1 MDLGIVQTLSGP
13 VIGAV
18 IGYCTNYIAVK
29 MLFRPLRPVMLF
41 GKQLPFTPGIIPKGQ
56 ARLARAAGEAVSSTL
71 LTQEDIREMLLSEQA
86 KTQLRKALTQEL
98 GKHTETPLKQ
108 IGIKLAG
115 EENYE
120 KGRDI
125 LQDKLTE
132 KVSDRVLDM
141 GLGDI
146 IAQKVIEAV
155 SQKLD
160 GSFLGKM
167 IRGDM
172 LEGLAKP
179 IQEHIDAYLDTNIDV
194 LLTPQMRSI
203 WEESE
208 QKPVG
213 DVLALMQEAQMEPV
227 DLCMKLYERMVDE
240 KAESLIQM
248 LNLRGVAENKI
259 LAMQPEEVETLVMSI
274 MKKEL
279 GAVVNLGALVG
290 FVIGLLNL
298 LF

>member
-1 MDLGIVQTLSGP
+1 
-13 VIGAV
+13 
-18 IGYCTNYIAVK
+18 
-29 MLFRPLRPVMLF
+29 
-41 GKQLPFTPGIIPKGQ
+41 
-56 ARLARAAGEAVSSTL
+56 
-71 LTQEDIREMLLSEQA
+71 
-86 KTQLRKALTQEL
+86 
-98 GKHTETPLKQ
+98 
-108 IGIKLAG
+108 
-115 EENYE
+115 
-120 KGRDI
+120 
-125 LQDKLTE
+125 
-132 KVSDRVLDM
+132 
-141 GLGDI
+141 
-146 IAQKVIEAV
+146 
-155 SQKLD
+155 
-160 GSFLGKM
+160 
-167 IRGDM
+167 M
-172 LEGLAKP
+172 LEGLVTP

>member
-1 MDLGIVQTLSGP
+1 M
-13 VIGAV
+13 
-18 IGYCTNYIAVK
+18 
-29 MLFRPLRPVMLF
+29 
-41 GKQLPFTPGIIPKGQ
+41 
-56 ARLARAAGEAVSSTL
+56 
-71 LTQEDIREMLLSEQA
+71 
-86 KTQLRKALTQEL
+86 
-98 GKHTETPLKQ
+98 
-108 IGIKLAG
+108 
-115 EENYE
+115 
-120 KGRDI
+120 
-125 LQDKLTE
+125 
-132 KVSDRVLDM
+132 
-141 GLGDI
+141 
-146 IAQKVIEAV
+146 
-155 SQKLD
+155 
-160 GSFLGKM
+160 
-167 IRGDM
+167 
-172 LEGLAKP
+172 
-179 IQEHIDAYLDTNIDV
+179 

-248 LNLRGVAENKI
+248 LNLRSVAENKI

-290 FVIGLLNL
+290 FIIGLLNL

>member
-1 MDLGIVQTLSGP
+1 
-13 VIGAV
+13 
-18 IGYCTNYIAVK
+18 
-29 MLFRPLRPVMLF
+29 
-41 GKQLPFTPGIIPKGQ
+41 
-56 ARLARAAGEAVSSTL
+56 
-71 LTQEDIREMLLSEQA
+71 
-86 KTQLRKALTQEL
+86 
-98 GKHTETPLKQ
+98 
-108 IGIKLAG
+108 
-115 EENYE
+115 
-120 KGRDI
+120 
-125 LQDKLTE
+125 
-132 KVSDRVLDM
+132 
-141 GLGDI
+141 
-146 IAQKVIEAV
+146 
-155 SQKLD
+155 
-160 GSFLGKM
+160 M

-179 IQEHIDAYLDTNIDV
+179 IREHIDAYLDTNIDV

-290 FVIGLLNL
+290 FIIGLLNL